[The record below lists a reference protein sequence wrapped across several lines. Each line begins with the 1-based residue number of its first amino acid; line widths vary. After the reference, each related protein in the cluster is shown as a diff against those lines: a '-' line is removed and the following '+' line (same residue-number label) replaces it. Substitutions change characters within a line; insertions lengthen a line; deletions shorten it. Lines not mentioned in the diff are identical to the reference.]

1 MAEGVVEPV
10 VGKLLSLLE
19 MEASLLGGVPHE
31 FGKIKREL
39 ESMRSFLRDADRRRH
54 NNNGVNEWV
63 AQVRDVAY
71 DVEDIIDEFSYQ
83 LNSRPKRGGFR
94 GYLLQTIHLPKHIW
108 VKRQIA
114 IKLQTINTDIIA
126 ISERSNRYGFDRIEE
141 GANLH
146 GAGGWVQNHAES
158 SLFIE
163 DDDLVGIEQE
173 SDLLLKWLTDEQ
185 PKRTVISLFGMG
197 GSGKTTLVDK
207 VYKSQIVKRHFNNYA
222 WITVSQTY
230 AIEDLFRSI
239 IRELSET
246 NTVPI
251 DLSSM
256 DYRKL
261 VETLVNFLQQKSR
274 VMLTTRNKDIASFS
288 FGIGS
293 HVHHLQP
300 LGQTEA
306 WALFCKRAFSSDPN
320 RFCPPE
326 IQNLARDLVGK
337 CEGLPLAIV
346 AIGGLMSTKDKT
358 ELEWRKVHDT
368 LNWELSNNPMLEVVK
383 SILLLSY
390 NDLPYYL
397 SIVSCTVLSSRRIV
411 SLNGGSSLDYGW
423 QKGICKFSIEIE
435 CRMHDLMRELALST
449 SEKENFC
456 TIYDRQEG
464 RKEGKARRLSIHTS
478 YANIQLITSLSQLR
492 TLFVFVNDMTELPS
506 GFRLLRVLDLEDV
519 PIEKVPDE
527 VVDLFNL
534 RYLNLRGT
542 QVKELPK
549 SLGKLRNLE
558 TLDISFT
565 KVESLPSGIVKLQR
579 LRYLKV
585 IRVGSVDELLTFN
598 HTKGTQA
605 PADVW
610 KLKNLQVLCNI
621 KANGDIVKQVGN
633 MTQLTHI
640 GITKVREG
648 DVTEL
653 CASISRLHL
662 RMDALSSPPPLLQT
676 LHLVGKLE
684 KVPLWFRSL
693 QNLTQLYLS
702 WSRLT
707 EDPLSYIHALP
718 NLVKLD
724 LENAYNER
732 KLWFQ
737 AGFLKL
743 KSLSLVNFPQ
753 LDDIL
758 IEKGVM
764 PSIRQ
769 LFLYSCVELK
779 TPLRGIEYLSNL
791 QELTMF
797 STSKELI
804 EHIPSSDLKWVVDK
818 AKGCQEA
825 KWLDGA
831 PIEEFAFEQVTDV
844 DEGIESVSV
853 GEGAASGGSLR
864 STISWTACPRV
875 VEQCMAHEEPE
886 KESMMERIYLA
897 TVPSLV
903 ECEVVKD

>member
-1 MAEGVVEPV
+1 MAEGVLEPV

-39 ESMRSFLRDADRRRH
+39 ESMRSFLRDSDRRKH

-114 IKLQTINTDIIA
+114 TKLQKINTDIMA

-141 GANLH
+141 GANLPE
-146 GAGGWVQNHAES
+146 AGGWVQNHAES

-197 GSGKTTLVDK
+197 GSGKTTLVAK

-239 IRELSET
+239 IRELSEA

-261 VETLVNFLQQKSR
+261 VETLVNFLQQKRYVVVLDDVWDINLWDNVKVDLPNGTNGSR

-411 SLNGGSSLDYGW
+411 SLNGGSSIDYGW
-423 QKGICKFSIEIE
+423 QKG
-435 CRMHDLMRELALST
+435 L
-449 SEKENFC
+449 
-456 TIYDRQEG
+456 
-464 RKEGKARRLSIHTS
+464 
-478 YANIQLITSLSQLR
+478 
-492 TLFVFVNDMTELPS
+492 
-506 GFRLLRVLDLEDV
+506 
-519 PIEKVPDE
+519 
-527 VVDLFNL
+527 
-534 RYLNLRGT
+534 
-542 QVKELPK
+542 
-549 SLGKLRNLE
+549 
-558 TLDISFT
+558 
-565 KVESLPSGIVKLQR
+565 
-579 LRYLKV
+579 
-585 IRVGSVDELLTFN
+585 
-598 HTKGTQA
+598 
-605 PADVW
+605 
-610 KLKNLQVLCNI
+610 
-621 KANGDIVKQVGN
+621 
-633 MTQLTHI
+633 
-640 GITKVREG
+640 
-648 DVTEL
+648 
-653 CASISRLHL
+653 
-662 RMDALSSPPPLLQT
+662 
-676 LHLVGKLE
+676 
-684 KVPLWFRSL
+684 
-693 QNLTQLYLS
+693 
-702 WSRLT
+702 
-707 EDPLSYIHALP
+707 
-718 NLVKLD
+718 
-724 LENAYNER
+724 
-732 KLWFQ
+732 
-737 AGFLKL
+737 
-743 KSLSLVNFPQ
+743 
-753 LDDIL
+753 
-758 IEKGVM
+758 
-764 PSIRQ
+764 
-769 LFLYSCVELK
+769 
-779 TPLRGIEYLSNL
+779 
-791 QELTMF
+791 
-797 STSKELI
+797 
-804 EHIPSSDLKWVVDK
+804 
-818 AKGCQEA
+818 
-825 KWLDGA
+825 
-831 PIEEFAFEQVTDV
+831 
-844 DEGIESVSV
+844 
-853 GEGAASGGSLR
+853 
-864 STISWTACPRV
+864 
-875 VEQCMAHEEPE
+875 
-886 KESMMERIYLA
+886 
-897 TVPSLV
+897 
-903 ECEVVKD
+903 

>member
-1 MAEGVVEPV
+1 M
-10 VGKLLSLLE
+10 LQ
-19 MEASLLGGVPHE
+19 LG
-31 FGKIKREL
+31 
-39 ESMRSFLRDADRRRH
+39 
-54 NNNGVNEWV
+54 
-63 AQVRDVAY
+63 
-71 DVEDIIDEFSYQ
+71 
-83 LNSRPKRGGFR
+83 
-94 GYLLQTIHLPKHIW
+94 
-108 VKRQIA
+108 
-114 IKLQTINTDIIA
+114 
-126 ISERSNRYGFDRIEE
+126 
-141 GANLH
+141 
-146 GAGGWVQNHAES
+146 
-158 SLFIE
+158 
-163 DDDLVGIEQE
+163 
-173 SDLLLKWLTDEQ
+173 
-185 PKRTVISLFGMG
+185 
-197 GSGKTTLVDK
+197 
-207 VYKSQIVKRHFNNYA
+207 
-222 WITVSQTY
+222 
-230 AIEDLFRSI
+230 
-239 IRELSET
+239 
-246 NTVPI
+246 
-251 DLSSM
+251 
-256 DYRKL
+256 
-261 VETLVNFLQQKSR
+261 
-274 VMLTTRNKDIASFS
+274 
-288 FGIGS
+288 
-293 HVHHLQP
+293 
-300 LGQTEA
+300 
-306 WALFCKRAFSSDPN
+306 
-320 RFCPPE
+320 
-326 IQNLARDLVGK
+326 
-337 CEGLPLAIV
+337 
-346 AIGGLMSTKDKT
+346 
-358 ELEWRKVHDT
+358 
-368 LNWELSNNPMLEVVK
+368 
-383 SILLLSY
+383 
-390 NDLPYYL
+390 
-397 SIVSCTVLSSRRIV
+397 
-411 SLNGGSSLDYGW
+411 
-423 QKGICKFSIEIE
+423 GICKFSIEIE

-519 PIEKVPDE
+519 PIEKLPDE

-605 PADVW
+605 PVDVW
-610 KLKNLQVLCNI
+610 KLKNLPVLGNI
-621 KANGDIVKQVGN
+621 EANGEIVKQVGN

-662 RMDALSSPPPLLQT
+662 LR
-676 LHLVGKLE
+676 HIGIK
-684 KVPLWFRSL
+684 
-693 QNLTQLYLS
+693 
-702 WSRLT
+702 
-707 EDPLSYIHALP
+707 
-718 NLVKLD
+718 
-724 LENAYNER
+724 NAYNER

-769 LFLYSCVELK
+769 LFLYSCAELK
-779 TPLRGIEYLSNL
+779 TPPSGIEYLSNL

-804 EHIPSSDLKWVVDK
+804 EHIPSSDLKW
-818 AKGCQEA
+818 A

-844 DEGIESVSV
+844 DEGIESASV